1 MDAGKDLPKGKVKFR
16 ILKTNQ
22 GRWCLIEPGGEV
34 VWYFRTWR
42 LAMDWLA
49 INLEVNRAR

>member
-1 MDAGKDLPKGKVKFR
+1 MKFR
-16 ILKTNQ
+16 ILKTNH

-42 LAMDWLA
+42 EA
-49 INLEVNRAR
+49 IEGLRRIAA